1 MIDRDK
7 VLRAMRHVGWTC
19 CGGSMVDDL
28 AKIIEHYNT
37 PREIRVGGG
46 NVGGSGGGVYSEIE
60 RVAAMADPE
69 AWRDEYRKKQAAG
82 VKYEYL
88 VHTNMWEDGIQTFCL
103 DKGRYREVIEPIP
116 HLAHRKLRSKLETIE
131 QKTYRLGKLTI
142 PAWDRDAFPT
152 FEESLE
158 DDYFI
163 SACKMIEMAIAEER
177 EACVQR
183 ASLWTVQGR
192 YMSTRLHAEMLSAIR
207 ARGGE

>member
-1 MIDRDK
+1 MIDKAR
-7 VLRAMRHVGWTC
+7 G
-19 CGGSMVDDL
+19 
-28 AKIIEHYNT
+28 
-37 PREIRVGGG
+37 
-46 NVGGSGGGVYSEIE
+46 E
-60 RVAAMADPE
+60 R
-69 AWRDEYRKKQAAG
+69 
-82 VKYEYL
+82 L
-88 VHTNMWEDGIQTFCL
+88 
-103 DKGRYREVIEPIP
+103 
-116 HLAHRKLRSKLETIE
+116 KLETIE

-207 ARGGE
+207 DEVTVELDNESENE